1 MTVSVERLKRL
12 NHSVHVY
19 LHSEVNEADKFRS
32 ADSLLSHNNAKAS
45 QERSNPP
52 QYPETPLG
60 TNQLTRS
67 CPIHAGEHS
76 TF

>member
-1 MTVSVERLKRL
+1 MTVSVERLLMSL
-12 NHSVHVY
+12 NDSVHFH
-19 LHSEVNEADKFRS
+19 LHTVVNEADEFRS
-32 ADSLLSHNNAKAS
+32 ADIRLSHNNAKAS
-45 QERSNPP
+45 QERANPP
-52 QYPETPLG
+52 KYSETLG